1 MARTKGRGAKA
12 SRPKPPSPSPERSP
26 SPPSPPP
33 KTNSPSSSSSAPL
46 LTPPS
51 SFMQEAT
58 EPSSQPSPASS
69 PERSST
75 LKTLFETNPLAIIVH
90 PSFLKNLPSFTPED
104 DPIQVSEVVFED
116 LPKIPTKNQTAHTK
130 PQNPKTKTTK
140 SDPIKAKTGKGNPA
154 RKTKSSQTIRTR
166 RSQRLISG
174 FGTCKSQIKD
184 TNVYEIKDSDEEDE
198 QETRVASETIPTTSP
213 QKTPPKP
220 PTEKP
225 TPKDK
230 GKGKALSGST
240 EKVPPKKRRVTT
252 QNINISVSPR
262 IPFMEPED
270 YEIFKDRWACRPV
283 VVGRYFDFAAL
294 ASEKIMLKDETDCL
308 GWTKFLQTRERHY
321 PKMVQAFFC
330 QAKGFA
336 EKSLIISTIK
346 GIKIELTP
354 EKLGKILSLPIDG
367 NCVYGDDWS
376 QKLSV
381 NLDVFYKKI
390 FIPGTTEHVSANLL
404 PIPKMFHNMCQYNI
418 FPRKGSFENIS
429 KNDFMVIYHAVFKE
443 RLNLPFVLIQHMI
456 ATSKTKNRTFCL
468 PYGMLLSLV
477 FIHFKIPLE
486 NEPSIYDI
494 QIFNTKNIK
503 HMKKDSEEFS
513 EKNLKRKREESGL
526 EDISQAIRN
535 SAVLSAEQTP
545 DRSPVLEEHGVL
557 LSNFQTQAASFS
569 ALDASNVLQS
579 FTAKSI
585 TATRVSKF
593 SQLFISPP
601 KPDMSALFKPDSVSK
616 FFNQQRFESSV
627 PMSSFRTLQSTC
639 PPFNTDGFR
648 PTQTFSTDKRPPK
661 RSKLEKDASKIRAD
675 IRKVFENQAAMM
687 NHMSFNTFNDTVYR
701 NWIGKLMGAN
711 FEVPPPFENPFA
723 VPVYKMQVPDNSS
736 SSDAS
741 SPTAP
746 SK

>member
-1 MARTKGRGAKA
+1 MARTKGRGAKFP
-12 SRPKPPSPSPERSP
+12 RHKPPSPSPERSP

-33 KTNSPSSSSSAPL
+33 KPNSSSSSSSAPL

-51 SFMQEAT
+51 SFMEECP
-58 EPSSQPSPASS
+58 EPSSQPSPTSS

-75 LKTLFETNPLAIIVH
+75 LKTPFETNHLAIIVH
-90 PSFLKNLPSFTPED
+90 PSFLKDLPSFTPED
-104 DPIQVSEVVFED
+104 DPIQVSEVVFEEI
-116 LPKIPTKNQTAHTK
+116 PKVSTENQIVHTE

-140 SDPIKAKTGKGNPA
+140 SDPIKAKTGKGSLA
-154 RKTKSSQTIRTR
+154 RRTKSSQSNRTR

-174 FGTCKSQIKD
+174 FGTRKPQIKD

-198 QETRVASETIPTTSP
+198 QETRVAFETIPTPSP
-213 QKTPPKP
+213 QRTPPKP

-225 TPKDK
+225 TPKNK

-240 EKVPPKKRRVTT
+240 EKVPPKKRRVNT
-252 QNINISVSPR
+252 QNINISVSPI

-294 ASEKIMLKDETDCL
+294 ASEKIMLKDETDRL
-308 GWTKFLQTRERHY
+308 GWTKFFQTRERHY

-381 NLDVFYKKI
+381 NLDDFYKKI

-429 KNDFMVIYHAVFKE
+429 KNDFMIIYHTVFKE
-443 RLNLPFVLIQHMI
+443 RINLPFVLIQHMI

-468 PYGMLLSLV
+468 PYGMLLSLM
-477 FIHFKIPLE
+477 FINFKIPLDD
-486 NEPSIYDI
+486 EPSIYDI

-513 EKNLKRKREESGL
+513 KKTLKRKREESGL
-526 EDISQAIRN
+526 EDLSQAVRN
-535 SAVLSAEQTP
+535 SAVLSAEQPP
-545 DRSPVLEEHGVL
+545 DP
-557 LSNFQTQAASFS
+557 ASFS
-569 ALDASNVLQS
+569 ALDATNVLQS
-579 FTAKSI
+579 FISKPI

-601 KPDMSALFKPDSVSK
+601 KPDLSALFKPDSVSI
-616 FFNQQRFESSV
+616 FFNQRPFETSV

-639 PPFNTDGFR
+639 PPFKTDGFR
-648 PTQTFSTDKRPPK
+648 PTQSFSTDERPPK
-661 RSKLEKDASKIRAD
+661 RSIMEKDASKIRAD
-675 IRKVFENQAAMM
+675 IRKLFENQATMM
-687 NHMSFNTFNDTVYR
+687 NHMSFNTFNDIVYR
-701 NWIGKLMGAN
+701 NWVGKLMGAN

-723 VPVYKMQVPDNSS
+723 VPVYKMQVPLLGLIV
-736 SSDAS
+736 
-741 SPTAP
+741 
-746 SK
+746 